1 MKYSLT
7 TKNLELTPSDLNL
20 LDKKLE
26 RLEKY
31 VRPPFQVDVVL
42 RRDRHHLSGETV
54 MCKINIEQGRT
65 VSHGERQGETVQEAL
80 DEVIAALKKEL
91 IKSRQRGRKW

>member
-7 TKNLELTPSDLNL
+7 TKYIELVEADIRL

-26 RLEKY
+26 RLEKHLL
-31 VRPPFQVDVVL
+31 VPFQADVVL
-42 RRDRHHLSGETV
+42 RRDRHHRSGETV
-54 MCKINIEQGRT
+54 TCKINIEQGKSVYHAQR
-65 VSHGERQGETVQEAL
+65 VGESVQEAL

-91 IKSRQRGRKW
+91 VKNREKRRNR

>member
-7 TKNLELTPSDLNL
+7 TKNIQLPEADIKL

-26 RLEKY
+26 RLEKHL
-31 VRPPFQVDVVL
+31 RPPFQTDVVL
-42 RRDRHHLSGETV
+42 RHDRHHRTGDTV
-54 MCKINIEQGRT
+54 TCIVNIKQRGSVFHAQR
-65 VSHGERQGETVQEAL
+65 VGKSAQEAL

-91 IKSRQRGRKW
+91 VKNREKRRGS